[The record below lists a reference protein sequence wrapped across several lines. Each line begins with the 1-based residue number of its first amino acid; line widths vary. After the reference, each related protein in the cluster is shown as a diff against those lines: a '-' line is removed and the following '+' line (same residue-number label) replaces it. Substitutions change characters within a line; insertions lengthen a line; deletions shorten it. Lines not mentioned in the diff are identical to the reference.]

1 MKTVMPY
8 CYSSDKSRMEEVA
21 PDIFRL
27 DMPMPQA
34 IGSTNSYLI
43 KLRVAVVK
51 EMSQQIAP

>member
-34 IGSTNSYLI
+34 I
-43 KLRVAVVK
+43 
-51 EMSQQIAP
+51 AP